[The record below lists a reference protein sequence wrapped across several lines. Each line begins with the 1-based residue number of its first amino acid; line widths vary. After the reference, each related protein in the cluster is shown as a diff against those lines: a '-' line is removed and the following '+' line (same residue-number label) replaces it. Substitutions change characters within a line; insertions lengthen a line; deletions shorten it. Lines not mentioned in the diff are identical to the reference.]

1 MKEQIH
7 KAWNEGFDLHEA
19 IIASKGSVFEEKIT
33 FTKMLNAVEVG
44 NGISCAGFIS
54 ALCLEYGVRFPS
66 EIRTISEC
74 RDNWKAVAQS
84 YIAGIMGENK
94 VEKLDAK

>member
-33 FTKMLNAVEVG
+33 FTKCWTL
-44 NGISCAGFIS
+44 
-54 ALCLEYGVRFPS
+54 
-66 EIRTISEC
+66 
-74 RDNWKAVAQS
+74 WKLVT
-84 YIAGIMGENK
+84 
-94 VEKLDAK
+94 V